1 MGTMQVVLE
10 LRSIHIIF
18 EYLWGGLHEGFAYSA
33 NIGLKF
39 ISKGLRWGLII
50 EDDGRTFGHIRMLV

>member
-1 MGTMQVVLE
+1 MLV
-10 LRSIHIIF
+10 
-18 EYLWGGLHEGFAYSA
+18 GGLHEGFAYSA

-50 EDDGRTFGHIRMLV
+50 EDDGQAFGHI